1 MAKVA
6 LPDRGQPLDLAY
18 IYQLA
23 QAINNLSD
31 QLSPTTA
38 KYTTIRT
45 ADKTN
50 HTVRTSDARIIGEYI
65 TVSNSSTTTSGTE
78 TAFHLQFPDFAY
90 APAVTATP
98 LVAAE
103 ATRSRT
109 DVSVILTNVTAN
121 SVDGIVKFNTIGVSS
136 VGVNLI
142 LVGIPV

>member
-38 KYTTIRT
+38 KYTSIRT
-45 ADKTN
+45 ADNTN
-50 HTVRTSDARIIGEYI
+50 HTVRTSDARIVGEYI
-65 TVSNSSTTTSGTE
+65 TVTNTSATTSGAE
-78 TAFHLQFPDFAY
+78 TPFTVQFSDFAY
-90 APAVTATP
+90 TPAVTATP

-103 ATRSRT
+103 ATRAST
-109 DVSVILTNVTAN
+109 DVSVILTNVTTNTA
-121 SVDGIVKFNTIGVSS
+121 SGIVKFNTIGVSS
-136 VGVNLI
+136 VGVNLLI
-142 LVGIPV
+142 VGIPV